1 MTWPCTGAFT
11 LPNTD
16 RQRRSPAIVEARATG
31 ALVARSE
38 ILDAEIEL
46 IPVRDTAQP
55 RSVDPAVLAAG
66 FDPSFVRGQSQ
77 RSSQTAN
84 WS

>member
-1 MTWPCTGAFT
+1 MDLKATVQGTFA
-11 LPNTD
+11 
-16 RQRRSPAIVEARATG
+16 PARHPGRVG
-31 ALVARSE
+31 
-38 ILDAEIEL
+38 AEIEL